1 MQRAPLLILGM
12 LSLLAG
18 LAGGLVR
25 VGWAVPSV
33 PPEAVA
39 QHGALMLAGFLG
51 TLISLEKAVALQR
64 TFGYA
69 APVLIGVGTISLWAG
84 GPVAPGRAAI
94 AAGGAIFFAGLA
106 LGFYERATRW
116 AATQLAGAACFAI
129 GALAWLAGRALVD
142 VVPLWAAFVVLTIAG
157 ERLELSRLLA
167 PTRAALVAF
176 AALVALAIAGPLVGF
191 ADAQLGARLSGAAW
205 LGLAVWLLRWDLARK
220 SLGRPGLPRFIAW
233 AVLSG
238 HVWLALSGAFA
249 LTWGAPQAGP
259 AWDAILHALFVGFAF
274 SMIFGHAPIIFP
286 AILRVQIRFAP
297 RFWIHLA
304 LLNAGLALRLA
315 GDLSGVYEL
324 RAWGALLNVL
334 AVLLFLVQTVSRVEK
349 GSA

>member
-1 MQRAPLLILGM
+1 MERAPLLILGM

-51 TLISLEKAVALQR
+51 TLISLEKAVALR
-64 TFGYA
+64 RAFGYA

-84 GPVAPGRAAI
+84 GPVVPGRAAV
-94 AAGGAIFFAGLA
+94 ALGGATFFAVLAFGL
-106 LGFYERATRW
+106 YERATRW
-116 AATQLAGAACFAI
+116 TATQLAGAACFAI
-129 GALAWLAGRALVD
+129 GAFAWLLGRALVD
-142 VVPLWAAFVVLTIAG
+142 VIPWWAAFVILTIAG

-167 PTRAALVAF
+167 PTRAALTAF
-176 AALVALAIAGPLVGF
+176 AALVALAIIGPLIGF
-191 ADAQLGARLSGAAW
+191 ADAQLGARLSGIAW
-205 LGLAVWLLRWDLARK
+205 LGLAAWLLRWDLARK
-220 SLGRPGLPRFIAW
+220 SLDRPGLPRFIAW

-249 LTWGAPQAGP
+249 LAWGAPQAGP
-259 AWDAILHALFVGFAF
+259 TWDAILHALFVGFAF
-274 SMIFGHAPIIFP
+274 SMIFGNAPIIFP
-286 AILRVQIRFAP
+286 AILRIQIRFTP

-304 LLNAGLALRLA
+304 LLNAGLALRIA
-315 GDLSGVYEL
+315 GDVTGAYEL

-334 AVLLFLVQTVSRVEK
+334 AVLLFLVQTVAGVER
-349 GSA
+349 G